1 MSDPSRP
8 PANKVKWFVWLKR
21 DPKVFAEVEEQ
32 FWVDARVLGACEI
45 SLRTGQ
51 PIFFDELEA
60 APRESNL
67 VHLQVERMR
76 RGLLNSAS
84 AIRG

>member
-1 MSDPSRP
+1 MSDSNRSS
-8 PANKVKWFVWLKR
+8 ALKKKWFVWLKR
-21 DPKVFAEVEEQ
+21 DPTIFAEVEEQ
-32 FWVDARVLGACEI
+32 HWIDARVLGACDI
-45 SLRTGQ
+45 SFRTGK
-51 PIFFDELEA
+51 PVFFDELEA

-76 RGLLNSAS
+76 RGLLNSAP